1 MQATVNV
8 SKEILEWVMA
18 CVRLDILPTQIANY
32 LSSTISRYSC
42 QICVVSI
49 FCPFSFAPQ

>member
-32 LSSTISRYSC
+32 LSSWLSGEKTPTYN
-42 QICVVSI
+42 
-49 FCPFSFAPQ
+49 